1 MESQPPTVDRDES
14 VFSVRTERRRV
25 QLPVPAEDVPAHSH
39 AAPASNQ
46 HTSPPFDHAHP
57 HVPPFASFPDPS
69 WSDAQLSTWLARLDH
84 RVIVRLRILLQSRDA
99 GNAEVI
105 LGYCQQLC
113 PNLCGNFCGRPMLN
127 RPRPHRDHF
136 CGTCHAARR
145 AAEALSPHWD
155 MPGVIR
161 HHPRRRQGGR
171 YHGAPQLPTPAPA
184 PDASEPSPEPP
195 A

>member
-1 MESQPPTVDRDES
+1 MESLPPTVDPDKS

-39 AAPASNQ
+39 AAPVSN
-46 HTSPPFDHAHP
+46 HRTSPPLDHAYQP
-57 HVPPFASFPDPS
+57 VPPFAPFPDPS

-84 RVIVRLRILLQSRDA
+84 RVIVRLR
-99 GNAEVI
+99 
-105 LGYCQQLC
+105 YCQQLC

-136 CGTCHAARR
+136 CGACHAARR
-145 AAEALSPHWD
+145 AAEAFNPHWD

-171 YHGAPQLPTPAPA
+171 YHGAPLLPTPAPG